1 MEYYSR
7 KIKSFIFHDIDN
19 PKVHPS
25 TYFRIAQLQSS
36 ALFPSLR
43 HFRYDLIRSHTVASD
58 SQIFLFVSPLLD
70 SLELVNFKGF
80 ENTIVAPFL
89 ATLSSQMLNRIVL
102 RSGLIAADVLENS
115 IVHFEQLRSIE
126 LSDAVLMRDFALF
139 EVLGALPILENLTLK
154 ATEPTSFPVYDN
166 PENSNGGS
174 GDPNLK
180 YFDALVTLCVTG
192 SFFLIEHLLNFID
205 STWLKS
211 IKVFPIM
218 PRDRDELEEDPFT
231 PSMTIIASKWS
242 QFLEELVIGSSRVSS
257 RTASSKCLML
267 LTDFHEMQ
275 TFNLIGWRMKNA
287 DDDMRSLVM
296 SWPKLTAL
304 DFSRTPISLST
315 LRIIAE
321 NCPNLLSVQ
330 ISLNVFIIPAF
341 DASSKRL
348 DHELEDLTLSKVSP
362 QIALDRQIQVSRH
375 LDLMFPYLIS
385 IKTGDSSCG
394 NIPQLARL
402 CQDVRQ
408 D

>member
-1 MEYYSR
+1 
-7 KIKSFIFHDIDN
+7 
-19 PKVHPS
+19 
-25 TYFRIAQLQSS
+25 
-36 ALFPSLR
+36 
-43 HFRYDLIRSHTVASD
+43 
-58 SQIFLFVSPLLD
+58 
-70 SLELVNFKGF
+70 
-80 ENTIVAPFL
+80 
-89 ATLSSQMLNRIVL
+89 MLNRIVL

-115 IVHFEQLRSIE
+115 IVHFEQLRSLE

-174 GDPNLK
+174 GDPNLR

-321 NCPNLLSVQ
+321 NCPDLLSVQ
-330 ISLNVFIIPAF
+330 ISLNVSIIPAF